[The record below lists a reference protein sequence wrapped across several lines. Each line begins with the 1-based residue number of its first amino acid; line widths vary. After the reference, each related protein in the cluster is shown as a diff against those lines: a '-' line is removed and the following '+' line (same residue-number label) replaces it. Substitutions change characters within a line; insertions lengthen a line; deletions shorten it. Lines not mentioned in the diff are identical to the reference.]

1 MAQQPSQAAALLEE
15 ALALYKGDYLPEAL
29 YETWAAGERE
39 RLAVQFLSAADK
51 LAEFYTA
58 GHRYEQAAEL
68 CHRILA
74 ADNCW
79 ERAYRYLMIAYQGL
93 GNHGQIARTYQRC
106 VQTLREELDVSPAD
120 ETVALYEQL
129 TR

>member
-1 MAQQPSQAAALLEE
+1 M
-15 ALALYKGDYLPEAL
+15 
-29 YETWAAGERE
+29 
-39 RLAVQFLSAADK
+39 QFLSTADK

-58 GHRYEQAAEL
+58 NHRYEKTVEL

-79 ERAYRYLMIAYQGL
+79 ERAYRYLMVAYQGL

-120 ETVALYEQL
+120 ETVALYDQL
-129 TR
+129 TH